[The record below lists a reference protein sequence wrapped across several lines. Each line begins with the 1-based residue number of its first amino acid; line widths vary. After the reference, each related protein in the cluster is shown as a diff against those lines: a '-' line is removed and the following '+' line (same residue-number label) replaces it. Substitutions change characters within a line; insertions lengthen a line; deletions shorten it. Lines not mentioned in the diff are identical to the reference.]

1 MDIKNTFHVYKTL
14 TEMLSDR
21 GYSISKDI
29 DYEEFIIMYD
39 ENNYNITDDDDKIHV
54 AFYKDTKTFV
64 KKDLETMV
72 YNIKKAFENPDIN
85 IIIILKDKPNAI
97 IIKELM
103 NDLYKNVE
111 IFLFKNLTF
120 NITKHDDMPK
130 CIPLSESEINEISEK
145 YNTKLSKFPKMLSTD
160 PIARYYGIKSGGMF
174 KIIRT
179 SPSSGKYITYR
190 HVR

>member
-1 MDIKNTFHVYKTL
+1 MKLSKELKSAFLEILKPRHLLKFLKIQRSKKKLKKVRSDAQLKLYS
-14 TEMLSDR
+14 EMLSGDFLHY
-21 GYSISKDI
+21 GY
-29 DYEEFIIMYD
+29 
-39 ENNYNITDDDDKIHV
+39 
-54 AFYKDTKTFV
+54 
-64 KKDLETMV
+64 
-72 YNIKKAFENPDIN
+72 FENPDIN

-97 IIKELM
+97 IEKELV

-130 CIPLSESEINEISEK
+130 CIPLSESEIKEISEK
-145 YNTKLSKFPKMLSTD
+145 YDTKLSKFPKMLSTD

-174 KIIRT
+174 KIIRS
-179 SPSSGKYITYR
+179 SPSYGKYITYR